1 MRISLPN
8 RASTTLSTAAIVV
21 LATIMLDA
29 CGPGDG
35 SSAASSTPDA
45 SENQSAATASQSP
58 LANSARITPLPT
70 PDTNTSTNGSIN
82 TSMSA
87 SANPSAIPAYGANA
101 APAANTANDPV
112 QGAQASVAA
121 DSDQVTP
128 VMSYAP
134 GDSAQT
140 QASNGNDSSSSAT
153 SSH

>member
-1 MRISLPN
+1 MRIRLPN
-8 RASTTLSTAAIVV
+8 RVSTTLSTAAIVV

-35 SSAASSTPDA
+35 SSAASSTADP
-45 SENQSAATASQSP
+45 SESQSAATQSP
-58 LANSARITPLPT
+58 LANSARISPLPT
-70 PDTNTSTNGSIN
+70 DTNTAANASANASTD
-82 TSMSA
+82 T

-101 APAANTANDPV
+101 ATATNNASDPV
-112 QGAQASVAA
+112 QGAQASLAA

-128 VMSYAP
+128 VLSYAP

-140 QASNGNDSSSSAT
+140 QASNGNDSSSPAT

>member
-1 MRISLPN
+1 MRIRLPN

-29 CGPGDG
+29 CGPGYG

-45 SENQSAATASQSP
+45 SENQSAAATSQSP

-70 PDTNTSTNGSIN
+70 PDTN

-101 APAANTANDPV
+101 APAANTASDPA
-112 QGAQASVAA
+112 QGAQASLAA

-128 VMSYAP
+128 VLSYAP